1 MKIESKLVHIS
12 ENKAVVQVS
21 GWVNDTN
28 VGSAL
33 AEASTVEDAEDR
45 AISRLNQRVNI
56 KDTNISINLNNEA
69 KLSPKKK
76 NEFLKSEKLSSN
88 TEDKEPTDWSNELT
102 AIDSEIKR
110 LNWTRDDETNFLR
123 KNLGFN
129 NRTKITK
136 YNELINYLDKLRKI
150 DINNSYKS
158 NTTKFNDMIKESDIL
173 LRKLSWDNK
182 QGREYLKKEFNVLTR
197 KELDETQLISFVEQL
212 KSILNQSI

>member
-56 KDTNISINLNNEA
+56 KDTNISKNPSNVA
-69 KLSPKKK
+69 KLSPQIK